1 MKGGYSRFGS
11 KAFKS
16 CSYVFK
22 PRFVFQEK
30 VLKQESE
37 YHEKELLKLQK
48 EQELNEVRRQHE
60 KEIYALKKK
69 LHEASIAANNAN
81 K

>member
-1 MKGGYSRFGS
+1 MVSRLS
-11 KAFKS
+11 NLALTNLNL
-16 CSYVFK
+16 VD
-22 PRFVFQEK
+22 FQEK